1 MNVTSLRRVAVPAS
15 AALALSLSLAA
26 CGSSS
31 PSSTGG
37 PSTGGSSGSAPVSG
51 TVNGAGSTA
60 QQAAQNIWAAGVKNS
75 NPNLTVNYAGVG
87 SGGGVT
93 QFNAGGVA
101 FAGSDSPLKLPTEV
115 AAAKTRCGGDVI
127 EAPDYVSA
135 IAVAFNVPG
144 VKSLKLDAATIAKIF
159 LGKITQWNDSAI
171 AALNPGVTL
180 PSLAI
185 TPIHRSDKSGTTNNF
200 TDYLNK
206 ASGGVWADKA
216 NSVWP
221 TTITAGSSAKG
232 TSGVVS
238 ALGTAKGGI
247 AYVDDSQAGSLSKA
261 SIKVGSSYIQPSA
274 AGAAEDVALSTQQPG
289 RGANDFALKIDR
301 APMSATAYPI
311 TLVSYLIACPT
322 YPASQEPAVKAFL
335 SYVVSTA
342 GQQAAAANVG
352 SAPLPAAL
360 ASKAQAAIASI
371 KAK

>member
-1 MNVTSLRRVAVPAS
+1 MNVTSLRSVAVPAT

-31 PSSTGG
+31 NG
-37 PSTGGSSGSAPVSG
+37 GGSASVSG

-60 QQAAQNIWAAGVKNS
+60 QQSAQNIWAAGVKS
-75 NPNLTVNYAGVG
+75 ANPNLTVNYAGVG

-101 FAGSDSPLKLPTEV
+101 FAGSDSPLKLPDEV
-115 AAAKTRCGGDVI
+115 AAAKSRCGGDVI

-135 IAVAFNVPG
+135 IAVAYNVPG
-144 VKSLKLDAATIAKIF
+144 VTALKLDAPTIAKIF
-159 LGKITQWNDSAI
+159 LGKITNWNDSAI
-171 AALNPGVTL
+171 KALNPGVTL

-185 TPIHRSDKSGTTNNF
+185 TPVHRSDKSGTTKNF

-206 ASGGVWADKA
+206 ASGGAWTAKAD
-216 NSVWP
+216 SVWP
-221 TTITAGSSAKG
+221 TTATAGSSAKG

-238 ALGTAKGGI
+238 ALQTAKGGI
-247 AYVDDSQAGSLSKA
+247 GYVDDSQVGSLSKA
-261 SIKVGSSYIQPSA
+261 SIKVGMSFIQPSA
-274 AGAAEDVALSTQQPG
+274 AGAAKDVALSQQQPG
-289 RGANDFALKIDR
+289 RGANDFALSIERTSTDT
-301 APMSATAYPI
+301 TAYPI

-322 YPASQEPAVKAFL
+322 YPAAQEAAVKAFL
-335 SYVVSTA
+335 SYVVSTP

>member
-1 MNVTSLRRVAVPAS
+1 MNVTSLRRVAIPAS

-37 PSTGGSSGSAPVSG
+37 STTGGSAASG

-60 QQAAQNIWAAGVKNS
+60 QQAAQGIWAAGVKNS

-101 FAGSDSPLKLPTEV
+101 FAGSDSPLKLPAEV
-115 AAAKTRCGGDVI
+115 AAAKARCGGDVI

-135 IAVAFNVPG
+135 IAVAYNVPG

-159 LGKITQWNDSAI
+159 LGKITNWNDGAI

-206 ASGGVWADKA
+206 ASNGVWADKA

-221 TTITAGSSAKG
+221 STITAGSSAKG

-261 SIKVGSSYIQPSA
+261 SIKVGSSYVQPSA
-274 AGAAEDVALSTQQPG
+274 AGAAQDVALSQQQPG
-289 RGANDFALKIDR
+289 RGANDFALKLDR
-301 APMSATAYPI
+301 TPTDATAYPI

-322 YPASQEPAVKAFL
+322 YPASQEAAVKAFL
-335 SYVVSTA
+335 SYVVSTP

-352 SAPLPAAL
+352 SAPLPVAL

>member
-1 MNVTSLRRVAVPAS
+1 MNVTSLRRVAVPAT

-31 PSSTGG
+31 SST
-37 PSTGGSSGSAPVSG
+37 PSGNNSGSAGGAVSG

-60 QQAAQNIWAAGVKNS
+60 QQAAQGIWAAGVKSS

-101 FAGSDSPLKLPTEV
+101 FAGSDSALKLPDEV
-115 AAAKTRCGGDVI
+115 AAAKSRCGGDVI

-135 IAVAFNVPG
+135 IAVAYNVPG
-144 VKSLKLDAATIAKIF
+144 VKALKLDAATIAKIF
-159 LGKITQWNDSAI
+159 LGKITNWNDAAI
-171 AALNPGVTL
+171 KALNPGVTL

-185 TPIHRSDKSGTTNNF
+185 TPIHRSDKSGTTKNF

-206 ASGGVWADKA
+206 AAGGAWAAKA
-216 NSVWP
+216 DSVWP
-221 TTITAGSSAKG
+221 TTATAGSSAKG

-238 ALGTAKGGI
+238 ALQTAKGGI

-261 SIKVGSSYIQPSA
+261 SIKVGSSFVQPSA
-274 AGAAEDVALSTQQPG
+274 AGAAKDVALSKQQPG
-289 RGANDFALKIDR
+289 RGANDFALSIERNSTD
-301 APMSATAYPI
+301 PTAYPI

-322 YPASQEPAVKAFL
+322 YPAAQEPAVKAFL
-335 SYVVSTA
+335 SYVVSTP